1 MLLHLGKFKNAVV
14 LQRTVCDR
22 KHHHDP
28 AVLFQSFPSHLVLLT
43 SHHLCL
49 FVFCSWSLN
58 QTYSFLLLNDG
69 FR

>member
-1 MLLHLGKFKNAVV
+1 MQLVSNV
-14 LQRTVCDR
+14 LFVT

-28 AVLFQSFPSHLVLLT
+28 VVLLQSFPSHLVLLA
-43 SHHLCL
+43 SHDLRL

-58 QTYSFLLLNDG
+58 QTYSLLLLNDG